1 MSTKPKEWE
10 LLRLRTTTQSNT
22 GESFD
27 FKENHWFVNE
37 LDSGKCNR
45 LMEAR
50 FIRKKELRTNMYNG
64 YLNQDIV
71 GDMEKQGQ
79 NILDLYYTFLLLIYF

>member
-1 MSTKPKEWE
+1 
-10 LLRLRTTTQSNT
+10 
-22 GESFD
+22 
-27 FKENHWFVNE
+27 
-37 LDSGKCNR
+37 
-45 LMEAR
+45 MEAR

>member
-1 MSTKPKEWE
+1 
-10 LLRLRTTTQSNT
+10 
-22 GESFD
+22 
-27 FKENHWFVNE
+27 
-37 LDSGKCNR
+37 
-45 LMEAR
+45 
-50 FIRKKELRTNMYNG
+50 MYNG